1 LKLLYRTNSNIGA
14 RPRVNLNPAKAGRS
28 GSLLV
33 WACLVCCALIVTAD
47 QFQRVAGQRS
57 IYQLALAI
65 LTIAAAY
72 FVAPHYKS
80 RWMSAAQSRNNRE
93 AATTTEPAER
103 EAEKSEELF
112 RSVFQHAAGMAI
124 VAPNG
129 RWLTVN
135 PALCETLGYDE
146 SELLA
151 CSFQDITHPD
161 DLGNVLVQLDKQ
173 LNGAIP
179 SCQIEQRYLHKLG
192 HSVWVLL
199 TMSLIRALDGE
210 PLHIVC
216 QFQDITR
223 RKQTEERLVHDVFH
237 DALTGLPN
245 RSLFMDRLS
254 LALERSK
261 RRKEQVSAVLF
272 LDLDSFKTVNDTLGH
287 MIGDQ
292 LLIEVARRLRA
303 CLRTTDTVA
312 RLGGDEFTILLE
324 DLNVESESL
333 RIVDRFQRELAR
345 SFKLGIHEL
354 NVTASIGV
362 ASNCAGYETAEEILR
377 DADAAMYRAKSAGKA
392 GYEVVDRN
400 HYPRASQE
408 VSRLE
413 RDFMRA
419 IERQQLLLYYQPIVS
434 LESGSLLGFEAL
446 VRWRHPQRGL
456 ISPADFIPLAEDSG
470 FIIEVGKW
478 VLREACLQLKSWQE
492 KFPFHRSLSV
502 SVNLSLKQFM
512 QEDLVDQIMNVL
524 QATGLD
530 PRLLKLELTE
540 SIVMEN
546 VVAATVMLQQLRALG
561 VEIGI
566 DDFGT
571 GYSSLSY
578 LHRLPINSL
587 KIDGS
592 FVTGMVEN
600 EDNTEIIKTI
610 VTLAKSLRMN
620 VIAEGVETF
629 EQLTKLRLLN
639 CDAGQGFL
647 FSKPTDAETAE
658 TVLGLRTQWQATIA
672 SINKPNLKQMGL
684 AHPSYA
690 VSRAPS
696 PAALLRAV

>member
-1 LKLLYRTNSNIGA
+1 LKLFYRTNTNVGA
-14 RPRVNLNPAKAGRS
+14 HRRFDLNLPAAGRS
-28 GSLLV
+28 SSLLV
-33 WACLVCCALIVTAD
+33 LASLACCALLLTSD
-47 QFQRVAGQRS
+47 QFQQHVGERGG
-57 IYQLALAI
+57 YQLVLAM
-65 LTIAAAY
+65 LVIAAAY
-72 FVAPHYKS
+72 FVAPRHESERTS
-80 RWMSAAQSRNNRE
+80 RVQLKDTAPPIAKEPPELE
-93 AATTTEPAER
+93 AGN
-103 EAEKSEELF
+103 SEELF
-112 RSVFQHAAGMAI
+112 RSVFHHAAGMAI
-124 VAPNG
+124 IAPAG

-135 PALCETLGYDE
+135 PALCETLGYAE
-146 SELLA
+146 NELLA
-151 CSFQDITHPD
+151 CSFQDLTHPD

-173 LNGAIP
+173 LNGAVP

-199 TMSLIRALDGE
+199 TMSLVRDSQGQ
-210 PLHIVC
+210 PLHFVC

-223 RKQTEERLVHDVFH
+223 RKQNEERLVHDVFH

-261 RRKEQVSAVLF
+261 RRREQVFAVLF
-272 LDLDSFKTVNDTLGH
+272 LDLDCFKKINDTLGH

-292 LLIEVARRLRA
+292 LLIEVARRLKG

-333 RIVDRFQRELAR
+333 RIVDRFQQELAR
-345 SFKLGIHEL
+345 PFKFGIHDL
-354 NVTASIGV
+354 SVSASIGV

-400 HYPRASQE
+400 QHSRAP
-408 VSRLE
+408 LE
-413 RDFMRA
+413 ASHLKTDLMRA
-419 IERQQLLLYYQPIVS
+419 IEREQLQLYYQPIVS
-434 LESGSLLGFEAL
+434 LELGTLLGFEAL

-456 ISPADFIPLAEDSG
+456 ISPVEFIPLAEDSG

-512 QEDLVDQIMNVL
+512 QPDLVDQIMSVL
-524 QATGLD
+524 QETNLD
-530 PRLLKLELTE
+530 PRMLKLELTE

-600 EDNTEIIKTI
+600 EDNAEIIKTI
-610 VTLAKSLRMN
+610 VTLAKSLRMS

-629 EQLTKLRLLN
+629 EQLTKLRLLK

-647 FSKPTDAETAE
+647 FSKPTDAETAA
-658 TVLGLRTQWQATIA
+658 TLLGLRTQWQATISSIDKSHVKQVGGAEPNYFVNQA
-672 SINKPNLKQMGL
+672 SS
-684 AHPSYA
+684 AT
-690 VSRAPS
+690 
-696 PAALLRAV
+696 ALLRAV